1 MSKAVFKSKLAPLIR
16 LFIQTKQSRDL
27 PYLVGERILMEFDR
41 MIAEFFPDEATVTKE
56 IVSAWLKHN
65 SHLHINTQIRKISP
79 IRQLSRFIQATGR
92 DAYLCP
98 ENEPGKGVHYQ
109 PHLITEWELK
119 AFFAEVDRKSAKSK
133 THDLHLTLPVAFRLL
148 YACGLRCGELI
159 RLRCDDVDLN
169 SGRLT
174 IRQSKAHGMRIV
186 MMSNDMTAVMRE
198 YDHKISRLI
207 PVREYFFHSFT
218 SNGQLCQ
225 QKLLWHLN
233 DIVSRLAEFKDS
245 AHPKMRVHDFR
256 HLFALSC
263 IRKWVRQK
271 KDLNAL
277 YPYLSTY
284 MGHSDFKATDYYL
297 HLSEDCQTDI
307 SEAMTSVNDFLLGG
321 DA

>member
-119 AFFAEVDRKSAKSK
+119 AF
-133 THDLHLTLPVAFRLL
+133 LL
-148 YACGLRCGELI
+148 
-159 RLRCDDVDLN
+159 
-169 SGRLT
+169 
-174 IRQSKAHGMRIV
+174 
-186 MMSNDMTAVMRE
+186 
-198 YDHKISRLI
+198 RLI
-207 PVREYFFHSFT
+207 GSLRKARLMICTLHFLSLSGFFT
-218 SNGQLCQ
+218 PA
-225 QKLLWHLN
+225 
-233 DIVSRLAEFKDS
+233 VSGA
-245 AHPKMRVHDFR
+245 A
-256 HLFALSC
+256 
-263 IRKWVRQK
+263 
-271 KDLNAL
+271 N
-277 YPYLSTY
+277 
-284 MGHSDFKATDYYL
+284 
-297 HLSEDCQTDI
+297 
-307 SEAMTSVNDFLLGG
+307 
-321 DA
+321 